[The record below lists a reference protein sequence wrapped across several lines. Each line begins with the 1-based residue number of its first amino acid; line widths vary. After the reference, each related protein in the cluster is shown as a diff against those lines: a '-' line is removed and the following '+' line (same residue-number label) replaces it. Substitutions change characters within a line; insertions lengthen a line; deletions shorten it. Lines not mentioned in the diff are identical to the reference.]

1 MKFNVEGRYMK
12 KQDAREKMKES
23 IQDHGRGYLSINDA
37 EMRHI
42 IKKVDDPYKTGKWKL
57 FAKCSTRGL
66 LGTRSFGDLDQA
78 LDEIFEWPVSAAYL
92 DNDNN
97 R

>member
-1 MKFNVEGRYMK
+1 MKYNVEGRYMK

-42 IKKVDDPYKTGKWKL
+42 IKKVDTGKWKL

-66 LGTRSFGDLDQA
+66 LGARSFGDLDQA
-78 LDEIFEWPVSAAYL
+78 LDEIFEWPLSAAYL